1 VVGSCEQSF
10 DFQKGGDSRLLKEDS
25 VYWVGYTYI
34 FNVVS

>member
-1 VVGSCEQSF
+1 MAGSCEQSL
-10 DFQKGGDSRLLKEDS
+10 DFQKGGDIRLLKEDG